1 MTEFQEIVESSGM
14 KTPKVHCS
22 KSSIQKMSTMFHI
35 SNSNIRKEPKKKGN
49 KVYAEGKKAHT
60 SNKKLKKLEQTIRR
74 NNRN

>member
-1 MTEFQEIVESSGM
+1 
-14 KTPKVHCS
+14 
-22 KSSIQKMSTMFHI
+22 MFHI